1 MTKGERMATPP
12 WMPPEFG
19 NDAVLIKALGDRINE
34 LCHQLEKVEHD
45 RDRYSNR
52 IAELDL
58 LIQTAEDYAKAQDE
72 RMGKLVT
79 ALEEIAATEWYSEDH
94 CIAEAEE
101 MVRVAKL
108 ALKSAKRMELTGA
121 AVAARKDRTV
131 TRRGSV
137 RVERWVRLGST
148 IFL

>member
-19 NDAVLIKALGDRINE
+19 NDAVLIKALGDRTNE

-45 RDRYSNR
+45 SDRYSNR

-72 RMGKLVT
+72 RMEKLVT

-108 ALKSAKRMELTGA
+108 ALKSA
-121 AVAARKDRTV
+121 
-131 TRRGSV
+131 
-137 RVERWVRLGST
+137 
-148 IFL
+148 

>member
-45 RDRYSNR
+45 RDRYANR

-72 RMGKLVT
+72 RIKELGI
-79 ALEEIAATEWYSEDH
+79 ALERISDLVADTNTLGDAVSIADEATKN
-94 CIAEAEE
+94 A
-101 MVRVAKL
+101 
-108 ALKSAKRMELTGA
+108 
-121 AVAARKDRTV
+121 
-131 TRRGSV
+131 
-137 RVERWVRLGST
+137 
-148 IFL
+148 